1 MSVIL
6 ELFAYILFEIFFPLP
21 GAFVRWSYFKF
32 TGKNKSFKE
41 VLTNRSGTN
50 AFISIG
56 MLMIIVLCLTL
67 WL

>member
-56 MLMIIVLCLTL
+56 MLMIIVLIITF